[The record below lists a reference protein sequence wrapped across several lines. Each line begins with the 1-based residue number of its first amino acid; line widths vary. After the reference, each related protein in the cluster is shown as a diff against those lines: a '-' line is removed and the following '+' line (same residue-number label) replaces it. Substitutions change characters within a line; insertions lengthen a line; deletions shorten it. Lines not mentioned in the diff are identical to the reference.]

1 VSYNT
6 CCAASRT
13 VPCSIVVC
21 YCSAYVFTVL
31 RYWDRGPQVAKS
43 RDSWWS
49 QETMTIIRNMHNLE
63 SPAILDF

>member
-6 CCAASRT
+6 CCALPHRSLL
-13 VPCSIVVC
+13 SIVVC

-63 SPAILDF
+63 SSAILDF